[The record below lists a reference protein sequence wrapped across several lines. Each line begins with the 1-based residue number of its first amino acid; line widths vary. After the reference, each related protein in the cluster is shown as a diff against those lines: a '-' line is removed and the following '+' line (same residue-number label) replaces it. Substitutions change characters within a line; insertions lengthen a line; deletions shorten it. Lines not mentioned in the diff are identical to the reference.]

1 MIVVRRGRPRDR
13 ALRSKEM
20 DELFRALMSPRGT
33 VSTRTTGTW
42 RPPID
47 VYEQAD
53 SITIVAEIAGV
64 DREEIEVIIEGDIV
78 SLRGT
83 RPDPNICD
91 HRSFH
96 EAHIAY
102 GTFAADIYIPLTIDI
117 EMATAVYE
125 NGFLRIELPRVEG
138 RTIVPAAPEPEVENE
153 RRDA

>member
-13 ALRSKEM
+13 ALRSTEM

-47 VYEQAD
+47 VYEEPD

-78 SLRGT
+78 SLRGS

-102 GTFAADIYIPLTIDI
+102 GTFAADVYIPLTIDVDK
-117 EMATAVYE
+117 ATAVYE
-125 NGFLRIELPRVEG
+125 NGFLRIELPRVQG
-138 RTIVPAAPEPEVENE
+138 RTIVPASPEPAADYE

>member
-13 ALRSKEM
+13 ALRSTEM

-47 VYEQAD
+47 VYEEPD

-78 SLRGT
+78 SLRGS

-96 EAHIAY
+96 DCLLY
-102 GTFAADIYIPLTIDI
+102 TSPS
-117 EMATAVYE
+117 
-125 NGFLRIELPRVEG
+125 PRDG
-138 RTIVPAAPEPEVENE
+138 LLSRMPSSA
-153 RRDA
+153 